1 MENRKKIHQ
10 TRSSRHHNDEYEY
23 VFVTAGKGREYFM
36 KLQLALDL
44 VDIPGAIEVVK
55 EVQDHVDVVEIGT
68 PVVIN
73 EGLKAVKEVKAAFPN
88 MTILADLKIMDAAG
102 YEVSQAAAAG
112 ADIITILGTAED
124 ESIKGAV
131 EEAKKQ
137 GKQILADMIAVKD
150 IAGRAKELDE
160 LGVDY
165 ICVHTGYDLQAV
177 GKNSFEDLA
186 TIKSVVKNAKTAIAG
201 GIKLETLPEVIK
213 ERPDLVIVGGGITS
227 KEDKKAAAAKMQEL
241 IQQSLVVQQA

>member
-1 MENRKKIHQ
+1 
-10 TRSSRHHNDEYEY
+10 
-23 VFVTAGKGREYFM
+23 M

-44 VDIPGAIEVVK
+44 VDIPGAIELVK
-55 EVQDHVDVVEIGT
+55 EVEEYIDVVEIGT

-88 MTILADLKIMDAAG
+88 LTVLADLKIMDAAG
-102 YEVSQAAAAG
+102 YEVSQASTAG

-131 EEAKKQ
+131 EEARKQ
-137 GKQILADMIAVKD
+137 GKQILVDMIAVKD
-150 IAGRAKELDE
+150 VAARAKELDE
-160 LGVDY
+160 LGADY

-177 GKNSFEDLA
+177 GKNSFEDLH

-213 ERPDLVIVGGGITS
+213 EQPDLIIVGGGITG
-227 KEDKKAAAAKMQEL
+227 KEDKRATAREMQEL
-241 IQQSLVVQQA
+241 IQQG

>member
-1 MENRKKIHQ
+1 
-10 TRSSRHHNDEYEY
+10 
-23 VFVTAGKGREYFM
+23 M

-44 VDIPGAIEVVK
+44 VNIPEAIELIA
-55 EVQDHVDVVEIGT
+55 EVQDFVDVVEIGT

-73 EGLKAVKEVKAAFPN
+73 EGLKAVKEVKEAFPQL
-88 MTILADLKIMDAAG
+88 TVLADLKIMDAAG
-102 YEVSQAAAAG
+102 YEVMKASEAG
-112 ADIITILGTAED
+112 ADIITILAAAED

-137 GKQILADMIAVKD
+137 GKQILVDMIAVKD
-150 IAGRAKELDE
+150 KRARAIELDE

-177 GKNSFEDLA
+177 GQNSFEDLR

-201 GIKLETLPEVIK
+201 GIKLDSLPEVIK
-213 ERPDLVIVGGGITS
+213 VQPDLIIVGGGITS
-227 KEDKKAAAAKMQEL
+227 KEDKKAAASQMQRL
-241 IQQSLVVQQA
+241 IREEVTA